1 LNLLPASLRT
11 VNLAGEALSPKLVQ
25 QLYEQEMVQRVFNL
39 YGPTEDTTYSTY
51 ALMEKRLQSAPIGQG
66 IANTEVYVLDQHL
79 EPVPV
84 GVAGEVFLGGQGLAR
99 GYLSRPEQTA
109 ERFVPHPHSQ
119 APGKRLYRTGDLG
132 RYLAD
137 GQLEYL
143 GRRDHQ
149 VKLRG
154 FRIELGEIEAALS
167 GHESVAEAVVLV
179 SGEQLVGCVRGAS
192 EHEVSTGELRRHLKQ
207 KLPEYM
213 VPSLYVVVKELP
225 LTANGK
231 VDRRVLAEMAARA
244 DSGMSRGSYVAARSQ
259 TEEVVV
265 EIWQQVLKV
274 ERVGV
279 EDNFFELG
287 GHSLL
292 ATRVMA
298 MLMDA
303 FKVDVPLRV
312 IFETPTVAALA
323 EVIDT
328 LKREETHLPEQ
339 EILPISRD
347 QFLTTLSI

>member
-1 LNLLPASLRT
+1 
-11 VNLAGEALSPKLVQ
+11 
-25 QLYEQEMVQRVFNL
+25 
-39 YGPTEDTTYSTY
+39 
-51 ALMEKRLQSAPIGQG
+51 
-66 IANTEVYVLDQHL
+66 
-79 EPVPV
+79 
-84 GVAGEVFLGGQGLAR
+84 
-99 GYLSRPEQTA
+99 RPEQTA
-109 ERFVPHPHSQ
+109 ERFVPHPYSQ

-167 GHESVAEAVVLV
+167 GHESVAEAIVLV
-179 SGEQLVGCVRGAS
+179 TGEQLVGCVRGT
-192 EHEVSTGELRRHLKQ
+192 EVNTSELRRYLKQ

-231 VDRRVLAEMAARA
+231 VDRRALAEMAAQA
-244 DSGMSRGSYVAARSQ
+244 ESGMSRGGYVAARNP

-323 EVIDT
+323 DVIDT
-328 LKREETHLPEQ
+328 LKREESHLPEQ